1 MHTGCH
7 HIRDT
12 RIQVPPHQRSDSSPF
27 GAGRSPF
34 GAGRFSFGAGR
45 PWLENVASLLLHRCT
60 WVRRYLILP
69 LAALPATLATL
80 PAILAAL
87 PATLAALPAT
97 LAALPATLAALPAIL
112 ITTSFLIAAAGPATV
127 YGQVLPFHLG
137 GETYFNRQLDAM
149 RWQYHGNIDF
159 EHHRFRLY
167 LENEFRSRLYLSD
180 GSAQNIQDENQL
192 RMELRQSLR
201 ENWALTGEVQSY
213 SFTTTNLR
221 QETGH
226 AGIMYHPQKEIELS
240 LMGGFM
246 SDRRSDRLDQG
257 WSGVFRAR
265 SRPIRA
271 GDFIIHPAAE
281 AHYADISPRQYAT
294 LRLHTDSE
302 YRYEDFLMRGAFS
315 LSGGKRESYQPSSFF
330 NRGLTNIIESIRND
344 TTALDLM
351 IRVPVSEDIGLQID
365 LITLSNI
372 RLVESRPIDE
382 EIVETIFDTR
392 TQRRELLL
400 RTLADYTF
408 RRGRVAIGMNLAY
421 INRGSRLIN
430 TANLPEEQV
439 IRRNE
444 ILRNSNFDQSR
455 LELFTQNRFRLSD
468 RNELLVQAQTG
479 ILRYDTPEINQ
490 DDRDELSYQVLV
502 TNRHAFSPYFDVS
515 LRAGGEATHYVYLS
529 GARSIENNWRRT
541 IRLAPAVRWLPH
553 DRLELRSTFLVRA
566 NYTIE
571 DFQLEGRPKNDQSS
585 REYAIRLDGA
595 YTITDGWQLAVNGA
609 RSELR
614 IGRLFWDTFQETPT
628 DTLITYD
635 MEAMVYR
642 ESGPHRIG
650 LGARMF
656 LRRDFLP
663 QASITAEVTDEN
675 GTRPVTRS
683 APGLQLSRQYG
694 PSVDINLRFY
704 SGNRLIIS
712 GWMQRQEVRRRL
724 YLTYPEDIASAFR
737 REERR
742 SSTRIYPNLEVRAV
756 FSF

>member
-1 MHTGCH
+1 M
-7 HIRDT
+7 
-12 RIQVPPHQRSDSSPF
+12 
-27 GAGRSPF
+27 
-34 GAGRFSFGAGR
+34 
-45 PWLENVASLLLHRCT
+45 
-60 WVRRYLILP
+60 
-69 LAALPATLATL
+69 
-80 PAILAAL
+80 
-87 PATLAALPAT
+87 
-97 LAALPATLAALPAIL
+97 
-112 ITTSFLIAAAGPATV
+112 V
-127 YGQVLPFHLG
+127 YGQSLPFHLG

-149 RWQYHGNIDF
+149 QWQYLGDIDF
-159 EHHRFRLY
+159 EHNGLRIH
-167 LENEFRSRLYLSD
+167 LENEFRSRLYLSG

-192 RMELRQSLR
+192 RMELRQTLR
-201 ENWALTGEVQSY
+201 ENWALTGEVHSY
-213 SFTTTNLR
+213 TFTTTNLR

-226 AGIMYHPQKEIELS
+226 AGIMYQPHQEIELS
-240 LMGGFM
+240 LMGGIM

-257 WSGVFRAR
+257 WSGMFRAR
-265 SRPIRA
+265 SRPILA
-271 GDFIIHPAAE
+271 GDFIIHPTAE
-281 AHYADISPRQYAT
+281 AHYADINPRQYAT
-294 LRLHTDSE
+294 LRFQTDSE
-302 YRYEDFLMRGAFS
+302 YRYEDFLMSGALT
-315 LSGGKRESYQPSSFF
+315 LSGGIRESYQPSSFF

-344 TTALDLM
+344 TTALDM
-351 IRVPVSEDIGLQID
+351 IIRVPVTEDIGLQID
-365 LITLSNI
+365 LFTLSNT
-372 RLVESRPIDE
+372 RLVESRPIDQ
-382 EIVETIFDTR
+382 EIEETIFDTR
-392 TQRRELLL
+392 TQRRELML

-408 RRGRVAIGMNLAY
+408 RRNRVAIGMNLGY

-430 TANLPEEQV
+430 TANLPEDQV

-468 RNELLVQAQTG
+468 RNELNVQAQTG

-490 DDRDELSYQVLV
+490 DDRDELSYQVLI

-529 GARSIENNWRRT
+529 AARSIENNWRRT
-541 IRLAPAVRWLPH
+541 IRLAPSVRWLPH

-566 NYTIE
+566 NYTVE

-585 REYAIRLDGA
+585 REYAFRVDAA
-595 YTITDGWQLAVNGA
+595 YALTDGWRLAMNGA

-614 IGRLFWDTFQETPT
+614 IGRLFWDSFQETPT

-642 ESGPHRIG
+642 ETGPHRIG
-650 LGARMF
+650 VGARMF

-675 GTRPVTRS
+675 GTRQVTRT
-683 APGLQLSRQYG
+683 APGLQLTRQFG

-724 YLTYPEDIASAFR
+724 YLTYPPDIASAFR

-756 FSF
+756 FNF